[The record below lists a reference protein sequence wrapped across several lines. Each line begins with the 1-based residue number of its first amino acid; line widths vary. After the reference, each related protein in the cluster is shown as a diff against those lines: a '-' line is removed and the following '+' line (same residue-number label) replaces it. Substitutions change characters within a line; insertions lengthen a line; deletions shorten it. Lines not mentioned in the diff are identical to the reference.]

1 MRDARDGPTPSAP
14 ESWPS
19 LPPMLR
25 LPVPADAAGLRLDR
39 FLAENGAVSLS
50 RVRAQALIRDGR
62 VRVNDRATP
71 KPGATLRAGDV
82 VAFEE
87 NDAVLPPDPG
97 TAAPAGEDIPLNI
110 LHEDADLLVLDKP
123 PGLVVHPAAGNY
135 TGTLVNALVHHLGGE
150 DRLSGVG
157 GPGRPGIV
165 HRLDKDTSG
174 CLVVAKNDE
183 THRALSAQFAGRT
196 TEKRYLAL
204 VLGVPKPAAGTI
216 DAPIGRHPVDRKR
229 MAVVAAAGRGRS
241 ARTDWR
247 VERMLEAGGWRL
259 DDRTRETAPHP
270 KLHHPASGIQH
281 PASLLSCRLHTGR
294 THQIRVHLAHLGH
307 PILGDALYGGA
318 VASRVAARQMLH
330 AWQLGFRHPRTGEN
344 VRYRASPPAD
354 FQAFGIDA
362 TV

>member
-1 MRDARDGPTPSAP
+1 
-14 ESWPS
+14 
-19 LPPMLR
+19 MLR
-25 LPVPADAAGLRLDR
+25 LPVPVEAAGTRLDR

-50 RVRAQALIRDGR
+50 RVRAQTLIRDGR
-62 VRVNDRATP
+62 VHVNDRPAP

-87 NDAVLPPDPG
+87 NDAILPPDPG
-97 TAAPAGEDIPLNI
+97 TAPPAGEDIPLRI

-204 VLGVPKPAAGTI
+204 VLGVPKTAAGTI
-216 DAPIGRHPVDRKR
+216 DAPIGRHPVERKR
-229 MAVVAAAGRGRS
+229 MAVILARHGAAAGSDEARAVERRS
-241 ARTDWR
+241 RTARTDYR
-247 VERMLEAGGWRL
+247 LVKVLGAGHGTLDAAALLE
-259 DDRTRETAPHP
+259 
-270 KLHHPASGIQH
+270 
-281 PASLLSCRLHTGR
+281 CRLHTGR

-307 PILGDALYGGA
+307 PILGDTLYGGA
-318 VASRVAARQMLH
+318 VASRAAGRQMLH
-330 AWQLGFRHPRTGEN
+330 AWQLGFRHPRTGEA
-344 VRYRASPPAD
+344 VRYCAPLPAD
-354 FQAFGIDA
+354 FQAFGLDA
-362 TV
+362 PV

>member
-1 MRDARDGPTPSAP
+1 MRDAGGAVAVRSQVPFPAS
-14 ESWPS
+14 
-19 LPPMLR
+19 PMLR
-25 LPVPADAAGLRLDR
+25 LPVPAEAAGTRLDR

-62 VRVNDRATP
+62 VQVNDRPAP

-82 VAFEE
+82 VAFKE
-87 NDAVLPPDPG
+87 NDVTLPPDPG
-97 TAAPAGEDIPLNI
+97 AAPPAGEDIPLHI

-150 DRLSGVG
+150 HRLSGVG

-196 TEKRYLAL
+196 TEKFYLAL
-204 VLGVPKPAAGTI
+204 VLGVPKIAAGTI

-229 MAVVAAAGRGRS
+229 MAVVAATGRGRS

-247 VERMLEAGGWRL
+247 VERMLDAGCRML
-259 DDRTRETAPHP
+259 DGGISGAARSRGSG
-270 KLHHPASGIQH
+270 HPASSIQH

-318 VASRVAARQMLH
+318 VASRVAGRQMLH
-330 AWQLGFRHPRTGEN
+330 AWQLGFRHPRTGEI
-344 VRYRASPPAD
+344 VRYRAPLPAD
-354 FQAFGIDA
+354 FQAFGLDA
-362 TV
+362 PV